1 MSMLNLGRVQG
12 GGIFYSTASSATSI
26 TKSTLTPTGLV
37 PLVGDCVVF
46 ANGDLR
52 KIAAVNDNAVTCGKV
67 EANLHGQNG
76 VTPEIGPNGNWF
88 INGQDSGKPARGE
101 TGADGADGLGVPAGG
116 TMGQVLIKLS
126 DADNDTAWTDK
137 VPNASQIN
145 DITIAKLGTRIQVA
159 GAIDEQKTIGIYY
172 KKNIKHSFN
181 QGTFILTLDLIDI
194 TESGR
199 VEYDFYIEYEEYD
212 AIKTVVFN
220 VKFDR
225 DRVIHD
231 VAGLYKQ
238 MYPLCAPA
246 FSGGKILYIEPLI
259 YKDEDNS
266 LKLKIEGVWRVG
278 NNFGDPEL
286 ISGAR
291 IMSVIREI
299 F

>member
-12 GGIFYSTASSATSI
+12 GGIFYSTASSGTSI
-26 TKSTLTPTGLV
+26 AKSTLTPTGLV

-67 EANLHGQNG
+67 EANIHGQNG

-88 INGQDSGKPARGE
+88 INGQDSGKPARGA
-101 TGADGADGLGVPAGG
+101 TGTDGADGLGVPAGG
-116 TMGQVLIKLS
+116 TTGQILAKKSNV
-126 DADNDTAWTDK
+126 DNDTEWTDK
-137 VPNASQIN
+137 APNASRIN
-145 DITIAKLGTRIQVA
+145 NIEIAELGTRIQVA
-159 GAIDEQKTIGIYY
+159 GAIGEHKTIGIYF
-172 KKNIKHSFN
+172 KKSIAHDFN
-181 QGTFILTLDLIDI
+181 QGTFIVTLDEIDI
-194 TESGR
+194 NESGF
-199 VEYDFYIEYEEYD
+199 VEYELQIEYEELSTV
-212 AIKTVVFN
+212 KTLSF
-220 VKFDR
+220 KIGFDR
-225 DRVIHD
+225 DCVVHD
-231 VAGLYKQ
+231 VAGLNKQ
-238 MYPLCAPA
+238 MYPLCAPT

-278 NNFGDPEL
+278 NNFGAPEL